1 MTPLPTDLF
10 GMPLVMARED
20 LEHAREVLERAWRF
34 QVGRAPGDF
43 EVDLDRLA
51 NWFHPKL
58 RGQTVR
64 ERIIALPELE
74 AGAAQLPA
82 AVLLPCGDERYLV
95 TPEGRA
101 WLECAREPRT
111 ASGGQFVFSAEQS
124 PPLERKLLAT
134 YRAWSRH
141 RINDVIEK
149 RTGVGAPMLPP
160 AAGIVLLLLVNRSL
174 DRRSAIRRVREP
186 STQRKIDDV
195 VADVLEPFANELAG
209 ASRRGRRRE
218 HFSLWSGYPLTEA
231 RRRLAGRLVLD
242 TDEGLVYVDGAR
254 EDEVVE
260 FVARDIAR
268 RRGATEDR
276 VDAAFDALVEAYRG
290 RLDDLSGLGSGF
302 ERIARTDALRDR
314 LLAAVREGS

>member
-1 MTPLPTDLF
+1 MSSFATDLF
-10 GMPLVMARED
+10 GMPLVIARED
-20 LEHAREVLERAWRF
+20 LEHACEVLERAWRL
-34 QVGRAPGDF
+34 QAGHAPRDF
-43 EVDLDRLA
+43 DADVDRLA
-51 NWFHPKL
+51 NWFDPRL

-64 ERIIALPELE
+64 KRIIALPELE
-74 AGAAQLPA
+74 PGAARLPA
-82 AVLLPCGDERYLV
+82 TVLLPCGDQRYLV

-101 WLECAREPRT
+101 WLACAREPRS
-111 ASGGQFVFSAEQS
+111 ASADQFVFSAEQS
-124 PPLERKLLAT
+124 LPLERKLLAA

-149 RTGVGAPMLPP
+149 RTGAGAPMLPP
-160 AAGIVLLLLVNRSL
+160 AGGIVLLLLVNRSL
-174 DRRSAIRRVREP
+174 DRQSAIRRVREP
-186 STQRKIDDV
+186 AKQRKIDEV
-195 VADVLEPFANELAG
+195 VADVLEPFANELAA

-242 TDEGLVYVDGAR
+242 SDQGLVYVDGSR

-260 FVARDIAR
+260 FVSHDISR
-268 RRGATEDR
+268 RRGVTEDR
-276 VDAAFDALVEAYRG
+276 IDAAFAALVEAYRG

-302 ERIARTDALRDR
+302 ERVARTDALRER